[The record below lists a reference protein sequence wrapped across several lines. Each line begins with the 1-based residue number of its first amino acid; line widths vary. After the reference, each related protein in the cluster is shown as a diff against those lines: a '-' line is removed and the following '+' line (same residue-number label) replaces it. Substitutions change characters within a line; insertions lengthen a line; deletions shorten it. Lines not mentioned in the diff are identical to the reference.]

1 LSDKILYLC
10 QSKAEE
16 VKILTKKMGRPTDN
30 PKNSRLDIRLDDECI
45 EILEKYSKQEN
56 KSKAESARIGI
67 KKLKVDIK

>member
-1 LSDKILYLC
+1 MNILYCIIASLLLC
-10 QSKAEE
+10 IFY
-16 VKILTKKMGRPTDN
+16 VGG
-30 PKNSRLDIRLDDECI
+30 I

>member
-1 LSDKILYLC
+1 M
-10 QSKAEE
+10 
-16 VKILTKKMGRPTDN
+16 TKKMGRTTDN
-30 PKNSRLDIRLDDECI
+30 TKDDECI

>member
-1 LSDKILYLC
+1 M
-10 QSKAEE
+10 
-16 VKILTKKMGRPTDN
+16 TKKMGRPTDN

-45 EILEKYSKQEN
+45 EILEQYSKQEN

>member
-1 LSDKILYLC
+1 MTDKTIQLC
-10 QSKAEE
+10 QSKVKG

-30 PKNSRLDIRLDDECI
+30 PKNSRLDIRLDNECL

>member
-1 LSDKILYLC
+1 MTNKKI
-10 QSKAEE
+10 
-16 VKILTKKMGRPTDN
+16 GRPTDN

>member
-1 LSDKILYLC
+1 LAKKI
-10 QSKAEE
+10 
-16 VKILTKKMGRPTDN
+16 GRPTDN
-30 PKNSRLDIRLDDECI
+30 PKNSRLDIRLDNECI